1 VDIAWDV
8 TPADLEAIEIGANV
22 LGTGGGG
29 NPYTVKL
36 YARELLKQGKRIAVV
51 DPLTLPDDALVV
63 AVGGMGAPTVSIE
76 RIIRGDEFLYA
87 VRALERHVGR
97 PIDALISK
105 EIGGSNSM
113 RPMLA
118 AALGDLPVVD
128 GDGMGR
134 AFPELQMCTFFIYG
148 LPVAPAALCDVRHN
162 VVLFDEVRDAFW
174 LERMARAV
182 TIQMGCHAAYAMAPW
197 SGAEIKRTAV
207 LHTVTQACTI
217 GTVVL
222 EARRRQEN
230 PIPALVAS
238 QGGCILF
245 QGKIVDVLRRVT
257 GGFARGEVTIEGLD
271 DNSGQYLTIDFQNEN
286 LIARRGET
294 VLCTVPDLICILE
307 RDTATPINTE
317 LLRYGF
323 RVVVVGFPAP
333 AQLIST
339 QALQVVGP
347 QAFGYDMAYRPLA
360 PSSTHSYPL
369 PEATRT

>member
-1 VDIAWDV
+1 MDIAWDI
-8 TPADLEAIEIGANV
+8 TPDDLEAIEIGANV

-118 AALGDLPVVD
+118 AALGNLPVVD

-148 LPVAPAALCDVRHN
+148 LPA
-162 VVLFDEVRDAFW
+162 
-174 LERMARAV
+174 
-182 TIQMGCHAAYAMAPW
+182 
-197 SGAEIKRTAV
+197 
-207 LHTVTQACTI
+207 
-217 GTVVL
+217 
-222 EARRRQEN
+222 ARRLMR
-230 PIPALVAS
+230 
-238 QGGCILF
+238 
-245 QGKIVDVLRRVT
+245 
-257 GGFARGEVTIEGLD
+257 
-271 DNSGQYLTIDFQNEN
+271 
-286 LIARRGET
+286 
-294 VLCTVPDLICILE
+294 
-307 RDTATPINTE
+307 
-317 LLRYGF
+317 
-323 RVVVVGFPAP
+323 
-333 AQLIST
+333 
-339 QALQVVGP
+339 
-347 QAFGYDMAYRPLA
+347 
-360 PSSTHSYPL
+360 HS
-369 PEATRT
+369 A

>member
-1 VDIAWDV
+1 MDSAWYV
-8 TPADLEAIEIGANV
+8 TPDDLEAIEIGANV

-51 DPLTLPDDALVV
+51 DPLTLPDDACVV

-148 LPVAPAALCDVRHN
+148 LPAAPAALCDIRHN
-162 VVLFDEVRDAFW
+162 VVLVDEVRDAVW
-174 LERMARAV
+174 LERIARAV

-207 LHTVTQACTI
+207 LHTVTQARRI

-222 EARRRQEN
+222 QARQRQEN
-230 PIPALVAS
+230 PLPALVAS
-238 QGGCILF
+238 QGGWVLF

-257 GGFARGEVTIEGLD
+257 GGFARGEDPQRYYG
-271 DNSGQYLTIDFQNEN
+271 NSS
-286 LIARRGET
+286 
-294 VLCTVPDLICILE
+294 P
-307 RDTATPINTE
+307 
-317 LLRYGF
+317 
-323 RVVVVGFPAP
+323 
-333 AQLIST
+333 
-339 QALQVVGP
+339 
-347 QAFGYDMAYRPLA
+347 
-360 PSSTHSYPL
+360 
-369 PEATRT
+369 